1 MTNDDV
7 RNRENKIQKSCITNR
22 NHEKKKKKTL
32 PNKNDT
38 HSDHNRREN
47 IKVVS
52 GTNKIT
58 KDHHENR
65 LNVNRMTSAYSNVV
79 RNKKKILSY
88 LPTVS

>member
-22 NHEKKKKKTL
+22 NHEKKKKTL